1 MICIRAGPDQRP
13 YGSMQR
19 KGWPVGP
26 ALRAKRGDL
35 MPPTPDPAP
44 VPAPPA
50 SGLRF
55 PSAFTILFA
64 LIILVAALTWIIPA
78 GQYARVASEALG
90 KDVPVAG
97 TYALTEANPQGVFD
111 VILAPIAGFYDPESY
126 AANAIDVSLFVLI
139 IGGFIGVVT
148 ATGAIDAGIA
158 RAVVRLKGRENWMI
172 PFLMALFALGGTTYG
187 MAEETLA
194 FYIILIPVMIAAGY
208 DAVVAVAVVLL
219 GAGVGVLG
227 STINAFSTVIASDAA
242 GVTFADGLVLRLI
255 ILGLCWLVTVAF
267 VMRYAARVKADPSK
281 SLVYDK
287 KAANEAHFL
296 GGKAATETAFTGLH
310 QIVLTLFALSFAVMI
325 WGVSSQGWWMA
336 QMSGLFLI
344 AAILIGL
351 IARLGEARL
360 VEAFLNGARD
370 LLGVA
375 LIIGLARGIVVVMDA
390 GHITDTILHAAE
402 ISVAGLPKIAFINVI
417 YWIEVGMSFLV
428 PSTSGLAVLSMP
440 ILAPVADFA
449 GVKRELVVTAFATGS
464 GIVNLITP
472 TSAVVMGGLAI
483 GRVPYERWLR
493 FIWPLLAGLTV
504 IIMAALSL
512 AVVLAEEIAWLSPT
526 AFIPKRVRCAALWS
540 IVRAVRWR
548 GSHRKTARNCCST
561 M

>member
-1 MICIRAGPDQRP
+1 M
-13 YGSMQR
+13 
-19 KGWPVGP
+19 P
-26 ALRAKRGDL
+26 AK
-35 MPPTPDPAP
+35 PDPASVTP
-44 VPAPPA
+44 
-50 SGLRF
+50 SGFRF

-78 GQYARVASEALG
+78 GLYERVPSEALG

-97 TYALTEANPQGVFD
+97 SYAATEANPQGLFD
-111 VILAPIAGFYDPESY
+111 VILAPIAGFYDPDNY

-158 RAVVRLKGRENWMI
+158 RAMVRLKGRENWMI

-194 FYIILIPVMIAAGY
+194 FYVLLIPVMIAAGY
-208 DAVVAVAVVLL
+208 DAVVAVAVILL
-219 GAGVGVLG
+219 GAGIGVLG

-242 GVTFADGLVLRLI
+242 GVTFADGIWLRLA
-255 ILGLCWLVTVAF
+255 ILAVCWVVSVAF

-281 SLVYDK
+281 SLIFDK
-287 KAANEAHFL
+287 KSANEAHFL
-296 GGKAATETAFTGLH
+296 GGKAAAGAPFTGLH
-310 QIVLTLFALSFAVMI
+310 QIVLILFGLTFAVMI
-325 WGVSSQGWWMA
+325 WGVSSQSWWMA

-344 AAILIGL
+344 AAIIIGL

-360 VEAFLNGARD
+360 VESFLTGARD

-375 LIIGLARGIVVVMDA
+375 LIIGLARGIVVVMEA

-402 ISVAGLPKIAFINVI
+402 TTVAGLPPVAFINVI

-449 GVKRELVVTAFATGS
+449 GVERELVVTAFATAS

-472 TSAVVMGGLAI
+472 TSAVIMGGLAI

-493 FIWPLLAGLTV
+493 FIWPLLLALTA
-504 IIMAALSL
+504 IIMAALSA
-512 AVVLAEEIAWLSPT
+512 AVLV
-526 AFIPKRVRCAALWS
+526 
-540 IVRAVRWR
+540 
-548 GSHRKTARNCCST
+548 G
-561 M
+561 

>member
-1 MICIRAGPDQRP
+1 M
-13 YGSMQR
+13 
-19 KGWPVGP
+19 PVVP
-26 ALRAKRGDL
+26 E
-35 MPPTPDPAP
+35 PAP
-44 VPAPPA
+44 AAAP
-50 SGLRF
+50 GLRF
-55 PSAFTILFA
+55 PSAFTILFV

-78 GQYARVASEALG
+78 GLYDRVPSEALG

-97 TYALTEANPQGVFD
+97 SYAPTEANPQGVFD
-111 VILAPIAGFYDPESY
+111 VILAPIAGFYDPDSY
-126 AANAIDVSLFVLI
+126 TANAIDVSLFVLI

-158 RAVVRLKGRENWMI
+158 RAMVRMKGRENWMI

-194 FYIILIPVMIAAGY
+194 FYVLLIPVLIAAGY
-208 DAVVAVAVVLL
+208 DAVVAVAVILL

-255 ILGLCWLVTVAF
+255 ILAVCWLVTVVF

-281 SLVYDK
+281 SLVFDK
-287 KAANEAHFL
+287 KTANEAHFL
-296 GGKAATETAFTGLH
+296 GGKANADLSFTGLH
-310 QIVLTLFALSFAVMI
+310 QIVLILFALTFAVMI

-344 AAILIGL
+344 AAIIIGI
-351 IARLGEARL
+351 IARLAEARL
-360 VEAFLNGARD
+360 VDTFVNGARD

-390 GHITDTILHAAE
+390 GLITDTILHSAE
-402 ISVAGLPKIAFINVI
+402 GAVAGLSEVAFINVV

-428 PSTSGLAVLSMP
+428 PSTSGLAVLTMP

-449 GVKRELVVTAFATGS
+449 GVQRELVVTAFATAS

-493 FIWPLLAGLTV
+493 FIWPLLLMLTV
-504 IIMAALSL
+504 IIMAALSA
-512 AVVLAEEIAWLSPT
+512 AV
-526 AFIPKRVRCAALWS
+526 FI
-540 IVRAVRWR
+540 
-548 GSHRKTARNCCST
+548 G
-561 M
+561 

>member
-1 MICIRAGPDQRP
+1 
-13 YGSMQR
+13 
-19 KGWPVGP
+19 
-26 ALRAKRGDL
+26 
-35 MPPTPDPAP
+35 MPPAQK
-44 VPAPPA
+44 
-50 SGLRF
+50 SGFRF

-78 GQYARVASEALG
+78 GQYARVASAALG

-97 TYALTEANPQGVFD
+97 SYAPTEANPQGLFD
-111 VILAPIAGFYDPESY
+111 VLLAPIAGFYDPGSY
-126 AANAIDVSLFVLI
+126 TANAIDVSLFVLI

-148 ATGAIDAGIA
+148 ASGAIDAGIK
-158 RAVVRLKGRENWMI
+158 RAMVLAQGREVWMI

-194 FYIILIPVMIAAGY
+194 FYVILTPVMIAVGY
-208 DAVVAVAVVLL
+208 DALVAVAVILL

-255 ILGLCWLVTVAF
+255 ILGVCWAATVAF
-267 VMRYAARVKADPSK
+267 VMRYAARVKADPTK

-296 GGKAATETAFTGLH
+296 QDTSAEAPFTGLH
-310 QIVLTLFALSFAVMI
+310 KLVLVLFAATFAVMI
-325 WGVSSQGWWMA
+325 WGVSSGGWWMA
-336 QMSGLFLI
+336 QMSALFLA
-344 AAILIGL
+344 AAIVIGL
-351 IARLGEARL
+351 VARLGEAKL
-360 VEAFLNGARD
+360 VDAFVAGARD

-402 ISVAGLPKIAFINVI
+402 ASVAGLSKTAFILVI
-417 YWIEVGMSFLV
+417 YWIEVGLSFFV

-449 GVKRELVVTAFATGS
+449 GVPRDLVVTAFATAS
-464 GIVNLITP
+464 GMVNLITP

-493 FIWPLLAGLTV
+493 FVWPLLVVLTV
-504 IIMAALSL
+504 ILMAALAL
-512 AVVLAEEIAWLSPT
+512 AVILGASA
-526 AFIPKRVRCAALWS
+526 
-540 IVRAVRWR
+540 
-548 GSHRKTARNCCST
+548 
-561 M
+561 

>member
-1 MICIRAGPDQRP
+1 MPASPD
-13 YGSMQR
+13 
-19 KGWPVGP
+19 
-26 ALRAKRGDL
+26 
-35 MPPTPDPAP
+35 TETP
-44 VPAPPA
+44 VPA
-50 SGLRF
+50 GVRF

-78 GQYARVASEALG
+78 GLYERVPSEALG

-97 TYALTEANPQGVFD
+97 SYAPTEANPQGIFD
-111 VILAPIAGFYDPESY
+111 VILAPIAGFYDPDSY

-158 RAVVRLKGRENWMI
+158 RAMVRLKGRENWMI

-194 FYIILIPVMIAAGY
+194 FYVLLIPVMIAAGY
-208 DAVVAVAVVLL
+208 DAVVAVAVILL

-242 GVTFADGLVLRLI
+242 GVTFADGLILRLI
-255 ILGLCWLVTVAF
+255 ILVVCWLVTVAF

-281 SLVYDK
+281 SLVFDK

-296 GGKAATETAFTGLH
+296 GGKAAESAFTGLQ
-310 QIVLTLFALSFAVMI
+310 QIVLALFALTFAVMI

-344 AAILIGL
+344 AAIIIGI

-360 VEAFLNGARD
+360 VEAFVNGARD

-390 GHITDTILHAAE
+390 GHITDTILHSAE
-402 ISVAGLPKIAFINVI
+402 TTVAGLPGVAFISVI

-449 GVKRELVVTAFATGS
+449 GVERSLVVTAFATGS

-493 FIWPLLAGLTV
+493 FIWPLLLALTV
-504 IIMAALSL
+504 IIMAALSA
-512 AVVLAEEIAWLSPT
+512 AVLVA
-526 AFIPKRVRCAALWS
+526 
-540 IVRAVRWR
+540 
-548 GSHRKTARNCCST
+548 
-561 M
+561 

>member
-1 MICIRAGPDQRP
+1 MDAAIERDYAMPAAPDTAP
-13 YGSMQR
+13 
-19 KGWPVGP
+19 
-26 ALRAKRGDL
+26 
-35 MPPTPDPAP
+35 P
-44 VPAPPA
+44 VPA
-50 SGLRF
+50 GFRF

-64 LIILVAALTWIIPA
+64 LIILVSALTWIIPA
-78 GQYARVASEALG
+78 GLYERVPSEALG

-97 TYALTEANPQGVFD
+97 SYAPTEANPQGIFD
-111 VILAPIAGFYDPESY
+111 VILAPIAGFYDPDSY

-148 ATGAIDAGIA
+148 ATGAIDAGIG
-158 RAVVRLKGRENWMI
+158 RAMVRLKGRENWMI

-194 FYIILIPVMIAAGY
+194 FYVLLIPVMIAAGY
-208 DAVVAVAVVLL
+208 DAVVAVAVILL

-242 GVTFADGLVLRLI
+242 GVTFADGLILRLI
-255 ILGLCWLVTVAF
+255 ILVVCWLVTVAF

-281 SLVYDK
+281 SLVFDK

-296 GGKAATETAFTGLH
+296 GGKAAESAFTGLQ
-310 QIVLTLFALSFAVMI
+310 QIVLALFALTFAVMI

-344 AAILIGL
+344 AAIIIGI

-360 VEAFLNGARD
+360 VEAFVNGARD

-390 GHITDTILHAAE
+390 GHITDTILHSAE
-402 ISVAGLPKIAFINVI
+402 TTVAGLPGVAFISVI

-449 GVKRELVVTAFATGS
+449 GVERSLVVTAFATGS

-493 FIWPLLAGLTV
+493 FIWPLLLALTV
-504 IIMAALSL
+504 IIMAALSA
-512 AVVLAEEIAWLSPT
+512 AVLVA
-526 AFIPKRVRCAALWS
+526 
-540 IVRAVRWR
+540 
-548 GSHRKTARNCCST
+548 
-561 M
+561 

>member
-1 MICIRAGPDQRP
+1 MPAAPDTVP
-13 YGSMQR
+13 
-19 KGWPVGP
+19 PVKTGF
-26 ALRAKRGDL
+26 
-35 MPPTPDPAP
+35 
-44 VPAPPA
+44 
-50 SGLRF
+50 RF

-64 LIILVAALTWIIPA
+64 LIIIVAALTWIIPA
-78 GQYARVASEALG
+78 GLYERVPSEALG
-90 KDVPVAG
+90 KDIPVAG
-97 TYALTEANPQGVFD
+97 SYAPTDANPQGVFD
-111 VILAPIAGFYDPESY
+111 VILAPIAGFYDPDSY

-158 RAVVRLKGRENWMI
+158 RAMVRLRGRENWMI

-194 FYIILIPVMIAAGY
+194 FYVLLIPVMIAAGY
-208 DAVVAVAVVLL
+208 DAVVAVAVILL

-242 GVTFADGLVLRLI
+242 GVTFADGLTLRLI
-255 ILGLCWLVTVAF
+255 ILSVCWLVTVAF

-281 SLVYDK
+281 SLVFDK

-296 GGKAATETAFTGLH
+296 GARDTAQAIFTGLH
-310 QIVLTLFALSFAVMI
+310 QIVLLLFAATFAVMI
-325 WGVSSQGWWMA
+325 WGVSSQDWWMA

-344 AAILIGL
+344 AAIFIGI

-360 VEAFLNGARD
+360 VEAFLTGARD

-390 GHITDTILHAAE
+390 GLITDTILHSAE
-402 ISVAGLPKIAFINVI
+402 VSVAGLPRVAFINVI
-417 YWIEVGMSFLV
+417 YWVEVGMSFLV
-428 PSTSGLAVLSMP
+428 PSTSGLAVLTMP

-449 GVKRELVVTAFATGS
+449 GVERPLVVTAFATAS

-493 FIWPLLAGLTV
+493 FVWPLLLALTV
-504 IIMAALSL
+504 IIMAALSI
-512 AVVLAEEIAWLSPT
+512 AVIIA
-526 AFIPKRVRCAALWS
+526 
-540 IVRAVRWR
+540 
-548 GSHRKTARNCCST
+548 
-561 M
+561 

>member
-1 MICIRAGPDQRP
+1 
-13 YGSMQR
+13 
-19 KGWPVGP
+19 
-26 ALRAKRGDL
+26 
-35 MPPTPDPAP
+35 MPSAEKPRF
-44 VPAPPA
+44 
-50 SGLRF
+50 RF

-78 GQYARVASEALG
+78 GQYERVASEALG

-97 TYALTEANPQGVFD
+97 SYALTDANPQGFFD
-111 VILAPIAGFYDPESY
+111 VILAPIAGFYDPVAY
-126 AANAIDVSLFVLI
+126 TANAIDVSLFVLI

-158 RAVVRLKGRENWMI
+158 RAMIRLKGRENWMI

-194 FYIILIPVMIAAGY
+194 FYVLLIPVMIAAKY
-208 DAVVAVAVVLL
+208 DALTAVAVILL

-242 GVTFADGLVLRLI
+242 GVTFADGLVLRLV
-255 ILGLCWLVTVAF
+255 ILAVCWVVTVAF
-267 VMRYAARVKADPSK
+267 VMRYAARVRADPAK

-287 KAANEAHFL
+287 KSENEAHFL
-296 GGKAATETAFTGLH
+296 AATPDHSEAGAATFTGLH
-310 QIVLTLFALSFAVMI
+310 KIVLILFALTFGVMI
-325 WGVSSQGWWMA
+325 WGVSVGGWWMA
-336 QMSGLFLI
+336 EMSGLFLT
-344 AAILIGL
+344 AAIVVGV
-351 IARLGEARL
+351 IARLGEGKL
-360 VEAFLNGARD
+360 VDSFVNGARD

-390 GHITDTILHAAE
+390 GLITDTILHAAE
-402 ISVAGLPKIAFINVI
+402 TSVAGLSQTAFILVI
-417 YWIEVGMSFLV
+417 YWIEVGLSFFV

-449 GVKRELVVTAFATGS
+449 GVKRELVVTAFATAS
-464 GIVNLITP
+464 GMVNLITP

-493 FIWPLLAGLTV
+493 FVWPLLVALTLIV
-504 IIMAALSL
+504 MAAL
-512 AVVLAEEIAWLSPT
+512 AMATVFGGPPT
-526 AFIPKRVRCAALWS
+526 
-540 IVRAVRWR
+540 
-548 GSHRKTARNCCST
+548 
-561 M
+561 